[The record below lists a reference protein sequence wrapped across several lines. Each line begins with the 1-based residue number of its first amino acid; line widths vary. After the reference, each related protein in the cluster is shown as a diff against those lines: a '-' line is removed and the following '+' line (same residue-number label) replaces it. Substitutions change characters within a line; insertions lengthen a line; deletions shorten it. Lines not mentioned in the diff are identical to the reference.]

1 MGPLQSPDQPGPW
14 STHVSLDDADAAA
27 ATVTATGGPCWSD
40 RSTCSTRD
48 GWRCVWT
55 TAPPPSRSGSP
66 SPTPGPSSTEFQRG
80 SRSIAGMR
88 PMGPEYPEGL
98 PPHWLPY
105 FAVRDT
111 DKTVAKATE
120 LGGAVMAPAMDI
132 EQGRFAVL
140 ADPFGATFAV
150 IKMAAPG
157 A

>member
-1 MGPLQSPDQPGPW
+1 
-14 STHVSLDDADAAA
+14 
-27 ATVTATGGPCWSD
+27 
-40 RSTCSTRD
+40 
-48 GWRCVWT
+48 
-55 TAPPPSRSGSP
+55 
-66 SPTPGPSSTEFQRG
+66 
-80 SRSIAGMR
+80 MR

-105 FAVRDT
+105 FAVHDT